1 MLRVCQTFP
10 HGACK
15 KSIKSTARETRPET
29 RLLCDSVV
37 SICATRFMTCAITNA
52 NANANKRTQQ
62 KKANETKEKS
72 VLSRTRKRSAKS
84 DPLKQ
89 DRGCRGAGEWG
100 GSAVSNTI
108 VMAAVIRDHVQYAP
122 RSDSFRFLHDL
133 RS

>member
-52 NANANKRTQQ
+52 NANANKRTQK

-89 DRGCRGAGEWG
+89 ERGCRGVERG
-100 GSAVSNTI
+100 AVSNTI

>member
-89 DRGCRGAGEWG
+89 ERGCRGVERG
-100 GSAVSNTI
+100 AVSNTI

>member
-15 KSIKSTARETRPET
+15 KSIKPTARETRPET

-37 SICATRFMTCAITNA
+37 SICATRFITCAITNA

-89 DRGCRGAGEWG
+89 ERGCRGVERG
-100 GSAVSNTI
+100 AVSNTI

>member
-15 KSIKSTARETRPET
+15 KSIKSAARETRPET

-52 NANANKRTQQ
+52 NANANKRTQK

-89 DRGCRGAGEWG
+89 ERGCRGVERG
-100 GSAVSNTI
+100 AVSNTI

>member
-89 DRGCRGAGEWG
+89 ERVCRGVERG
-100 GSAVSNTI
+100 AVSNTI

>member
-52 NANANKRTQQ
+52 NANKRTQK

-89 DRGCRGAGEWG
+89 ERGCRGVERG
-100 GSAVSNTI
+100 AVSNTI

>member
-15 KSIKSTARETRPET
+15 KSIKSAARETRPET

-62 KKANETKEKS
+62 KKRIK
-72 VLSRTRKRSAKS
+72 RKKKASYLAQGKGVQNQT
-84 DPLKQ
+84 PCLKA
-89 DRGCRGAGEWG
+89 RGCRGVERG
-100 GSAVSNTI
+100 AVSNTI

>member
-15 KSIKSTARETRPET
+15 KSIKSTTRETRPET

-52 NANANKRTQQ
+52 NANKRTQQ
-62 KKANETKEKS
+62 KKKRMK
-72 VLSRTRKRSAKS
+72 RKKKASYLAQGKGVQNQTPSSKRE
-84 DPLKQ
+84 
-89 DRGCRGAGEWG
+89 GAGVQESEG
-100 GSAVSNTI
+100 GGGAVSNTI